1 MRKFNV
7 NVNGNNYVVEV
18 EELTDGAAPV
28 AVPAYTAPAPAPAP
42 AAPRKAAPAPAP
54 APAAAPS
61 AAVSGGTPL
70 KCPIP
75 GKILKLLVAN
85 GAKVAKNQKVLI
97 LEAMKMENDIVAPAD
112 GVITFVAKEGD
123 DVVSQ
128 QDLAIIK

>member
-28 AVPAYTAPAPAPAP
+28 AVPAYTAPAPAPA
-42 AAPRKAAPAPAP
+42 APRKTAPAPAP
-54 APAAAPS
+54 APAAASS

-70 KCPIP
+70 KCPMP

-85 GAKVAKNQKVLI
+85 GTKVAKNQKVLI

>member
-7 NVNGNNYVVEV
+7 NVNGNYYVVEV
-18 EELTDGAAPV
+18 EELTDVAAPV

-42 AAPRKAAPAPAP
+42 AAPRKTAPAPAP
-54 APAAAPS
+54 APAAASS

-70 KCPIP
+70 KCPMP

>member
-28 AVPAYTAPAPAPAP
+28 AVPVYTAPAPAPAP
-42 AAPRKAAPAPAP
+42 AAPRKVAPAPAP

-70 KCPIP
+70 KCPMP